1 MSVKHGASLRS
12 RASEQNR
19 SLLNA
24 PVSKYIAPGGA
35 SFMVDASALRTS
47 QTTASG
53 LVLPQTVNGV
63 FLSVVERDVP
73 CVMQYRLNDSWNT
86 ISSRELYQ
94 GVAGVARAL
103 QNWGICCGD
112 RVAILSENRPE
123 WAMADF
129 ASLLLGAI
137 TVPFYPTLT
146 SEQIAYMLKDSGA
159 RVVFVSTETQLQ
171 KVLAVKDQTQVEHIV
186 IMDATTS
193 PAEFMAPMVHNGP
206 HERDSSLDAVANQ
219 VKSNDVAT
227 LIYTSGT
234 TGVPK
239 GVLLTHGNMTS
250 NLTCSLGGFDLG
262 VGDISLSFLPL
273 SHITARHVDLAVL
286 FRGASLA
293 YVGFVEQLTQAL
305 KEVRP
310 TFLVGVPR
318 VYEKIHTSVEEKAK
332 HFPANWLYPWAL
344 RVGQENLEEV
354 LAGLTP
360 RSLSW
365 KLANQLVYSK
375 IRAGMGGR
383 VRVFISGGAPLGRDL
398 AQWYATMGI
407 RLHEGYGLTET
418 SPVIA
423 VNTPGA
429 HKLGTVGK
437 PLSNVE
443 VRIADDGEILVR
455 GPSIFK
461 GYWKNPEETAN
472 AFSDGWFKTGD
483 IGSLD
488 EDGFLSVTD
497 RKKDLIKTSGGKF
510 IAPQPLENSLKH
522 NALITEAVV
531 IGEKRKFPA
540 VMIVPYF
547 RLLEDW
553 AHANEVVF
561 SEHAELVSH
570 PKVQTLYEGIVD
582 DLNRNLARFERLKK
596 IILLPEEFTV
606 ADGTLT
612 ASMKLRRR
620 VVEERYREQIDAMY
634 QEAEQTAVKI

>member
-1 MSVKHGASLRS
+1 MAD
-12 RASEQNR
+12 
-19 SLLNA
+19 
-24 PVSKYIAPGGA
+24 I
-35 SFMVDASALRTS
+35 SALQAS
-47 QTTASG
+47 QIVA
-53 LVLPQTVNGV
+53 VVPELPQTVNGV
-63 FLSVVERDVP
+63 FLSVVDRDLSR
-73 CVMQYRLNDSWNT
+73 VMQYRLADSWKT
-86 ISSRELYQ
+86 ISARELYQ
-94 GVAGVARAL
+94 NVAGVARIL
-103 QNWGICCGD
+103 QSWGICHGD

-123 WAMADF
+123 WAIADF

-137 TVPFYPTLT
+137 TVPIYPTLT
-146 SEQIAYMLKDSGA
+146 AEQIAYMLKDSGA
-159 RVVFVSTETQLQ
+159 KVVFVSSEIQLR
-171 KVLAVKDQTQVEHIV
+171 KVLAIQSQSEVAHIV
-186 IMDATTS
+186 IMDNTTS
-193 PAEFMAPMVHNGP
+193 PAAELMAPMMSNGP
-206 HERDSSLDAVANQ
+206 RERDASLDAIAKE
-219 VKSNDVAT
+219 VKSDDVAT

-250 NLTCSLGGFDLG
+250 NLTCSMGGFDLNE
-262 VGDISLSFLPL
+262 GDISLSFLPL

-318 VYEKIHTSVEEKAK
+318 VYEKVHAQVEEKAK
-332 HFPANWLYPWAL
+332 HFPASWLYPWAL
-344 RVGQENLEEV
+344 HVGQKHLKEV

-360 RSLSW
+360 PSLAW
-365 KLANQLVYSK
+365 KLANKLVYSK

-383 VRVFISGGAPLGRDL
+383 VRLFISGGAPLGRDL

-437 PLSNVE
+437 PLSNVQ

-472 AFSDGWFKTGD
+472 AFTDGWFKTGD

-510 IAPQPLENSLKH
+510 IAPQPLENALKH

-531 IGEKRKFPA
+531 IGDKRKFPA
-540 VMIVPYF
+540 VLIVPNF

-553 AHANEVVF
+553 AHANQIPF
-561 SEHAELVSH
+561 SGHGELVSN
-570 PKVQTLYEGIVD
+570 PRVQSLYDGVVE

-596 IILLPEEFTV
+596 IILLSEEFTV

-620 VVEERYREQIDAMY
+620 VVEDRYRERIDAMY
-634 QEAEQTAVKI
+634 READQVAVTN